1 MDDLGKSEVAR
12 WVAPAFILC
21 SVVLI
26 PWIVYLGFSLPT
38 RQVSSHYDVAWVGFD
53 VLELIALGA
62 TGYFA
67 LRRSRYLALASAS
80 AATLLVCDAWFDVL
94 TSPRH
99 QILGAV
105 VLAAVIELPLAGV
118 CAWLS
123 FHTERLAERRVS
135 VVPQRMDRFISRRL
149 TTVTVR
155 DLERCPLAGSTRST
169 RPFGMIDLELVSG
182 ASIRLHDGSARGQP
196 AFPTTWSRLG
206 GIAGKESVSLR

>member
-1 MDDLGKSEVAR
+1 MDDLGKSEVSR
-12 WVAPAFILC
+12 WVAPAFICC

-26 PWIVYLGFSLPT
+26 PWVVYLGFSLPT

-105 VLAAVIELPLAGV
+105 ILAAVIELPLAGV
-118 CAWLS
+118 CGWLS

-135 VVPQRMDRFISRRL
+135 VVPHRMDRFVSRR
-149 TTVTVR
+149 
-155 DLERCPLAGSTRST
+155 
-169 RPFGMIDLELVSG
+169 
-182 ASIRLHDGSARGQP
+182 
-196 AFPTTWSRLG
+196 
-206 GIAGKESVSLR
+206 